1 MQCARHASVET
12 ELACGKCG
20 TPICPRCLV
29 HTPVG
34 ARCPTC
40 ANVRKLPQYQISAP
54 YLARG
59 FGAGIGVGGA
69 LGLVWGAVLPFSPF
83 LLLAALVGLGLGYG
97 VGEAVSFATNRK
109 SGPPLQAAAV
119 LGVLVAFAVRGAILA
134 SAIKGVD
141 LADIVRNDPFGWV
154 ALFLA
159 VVVAIG
165 RVR

>member
-12 ELACGKCG
+12 ELACGKCE

-29 HTPVG
+29 YTPVG

-40 ANVRKLPQYQISAP
+40 ANVRKLPQYQIPAP

-59 FGAGIGVGGA
+59 FGAGVGAGGA

-83 LLLAALVGLGLGYG
+83 LLLALLLGLGLGYG

-119 LGVLVAFAVRGAILA
+119 LGVLVAFVVRGAILA
-134 SAIKGVD
+134 SAIRGID
-141 LADIVRNDPFGWV
+141 LTDVLRNDVFGW
-154 ALFLA
+154 LA
-159 VVVAIG
+159 VLLAAVVAMG